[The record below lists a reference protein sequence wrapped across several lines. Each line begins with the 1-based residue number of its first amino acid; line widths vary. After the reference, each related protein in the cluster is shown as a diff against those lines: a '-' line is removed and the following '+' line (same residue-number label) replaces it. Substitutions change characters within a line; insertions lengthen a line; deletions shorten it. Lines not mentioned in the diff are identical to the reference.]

1 MKKSIITLGI
11 IASILGASPAL
22 ASESLVFKAKFITKT
37 AILFP
42 FRYLRCSFL
51 YGADPRNA
59 VDFALRSE
67 IVNMRNRGQGAESFE
82 FFSWGD

>member
-11 IASILGASPAL
+11 IGFILGASPAF
-22 ASESLVFKAKFITKT
+22 ASESIVFKTKFITKT

-42 FRYLRCSFL
+42 FRYLRCSLL
-51 YGADPRNA
+51 YSADPRDA

-67 IVNMRNRGQGAESFE
+67 IVNMRDRGQGAEDFK
-82 FFSWGD
+82 FFSFGD